1 MLQNTLVLCVFSC
14 VQKNGRCFIGRA
26 FGFYASINHI
36 SAVYVTGIAGSGKS
50 SVIQMGLKLAVE
62 ILEDS
67 GYTAVL
73 PVATFE
79 SQIEIV
85 SKSVGKLSKGM
96 EGMSVDNLH
105 KMLKLA
111 VIEQDE
117 DAIATLSAIG
127 IIAIDEATYVQAVT
141 VVNDDMV
148 ELESR

>member
-1 MLQNTLVLCVFSC
+1 
-14 VQKNGRCFIGRA
+14 
-26 FGFYASINHI
+26 
-36 SAVYVTGIAGSGKS
+36 
-50 SVIQMGLKLAVE
+50 MGLKLAVE

-67 GYTAVL
+67 MNTAVL

-111 VIEQDE
+111 VI
-117 DAIATLSAIG
+117 A
-127 IIAIDEATYVQAVT
+127 
-141 VVNDDMV
+141 
-148 ELESR
+148 R

>member
-1 MLQNTLVLCVFSC
+1 
-14 VQKNGRCFIGRA
+14 
-26 FGFYASINHI
+26 
-36 SAVYVTGIAGSGKS
+36 
-50 SVIQMGLKLAVE
+50 MGLKLAVE

-67 GYTAVL
+67 GYMNTVL
-73 PVATFE
+73 PVAFE

-117 DAIATLSAIG
+117 DAIATLSAI
-127 IIAIDEATYVQAVT
+127 D
-141 VVNDDMV
+141 N
-148 ELESR
+148 SN

>member
-1 MLQNTLVLCVFSC
+1 MLYRQSVF
-14 VQKNGRCFIGRA
+14 FMP
-26 FGFYASINHI
+26 SINHI

-50 SVIQMGLKLAVE
+50 SSVIQMGLKLAVE

-67 GYTAVL
+67 GYMNTAVL
-73 PVATFE
+73 PATFE

-85 SKSVGKLSKGM
+85 SKVLGSLAM

-117 DAIATLSAIG
+117 DAIATLSAI
-127 IIAIDEATYVQAVT
+127 D
-141 VVNDDMV
+141 N
-148 ELESR
+148 SN

>member
-1 MLQNTLVLCVFSC
+1 MLYRQSVCLP
-14 VQKNGRCFIGRA
+14 
-26 FGFYASINHI
+26 SINHI

-50 SVIQMGLKLAVE
+50 SSVIQMGLKLAVE

-67 GYTAVL
+67 GYMNTAVL

-85 SKSVGKLSKGM
+85 SKVLGSLARVWKECLWTIC
-96 EGMSVDNLH
+96 

-117 DAIATLSAIG
+117 DAIATLSAIR
-127 IIAIDEATYVQAVT
+127 
-141 VVNDDMV
+141 N
-148 ELESR
+148 SN

>member
-1 MLQNTLVLCVFSC
+1 MP
-14 VQKNGRCFIGRA
+14 
-26 FGFYASINHI
+26 SINHI
-36 SAVYVTGIAGSGKS
+36 SAVYVTGIAVVS

-67 GYTAVL
+67 GYMNTVL
-73 PVATFE
+73 PVAFE

-117 DAIATLSAIG
+117 DAIATLSAI
-127 IIAIDEATYVQAVT
+127 D
-141 VVNDDMV
+141 N
-148 ELESR
+148 SN